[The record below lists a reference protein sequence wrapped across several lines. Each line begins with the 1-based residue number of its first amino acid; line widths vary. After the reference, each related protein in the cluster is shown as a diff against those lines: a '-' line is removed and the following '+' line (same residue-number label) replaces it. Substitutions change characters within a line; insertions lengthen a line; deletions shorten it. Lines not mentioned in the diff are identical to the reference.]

1 MANLNGFNA
10 HDVEPNSS
18 FEPIPAGKYLAAI
31 TASETKQTKSGNGS
45 YLELTFSILDGD
57 YKGRQLWSRLN
68 LENPNA
74 TAVKIAQGDLSA
86 ICRAVNVMKP
96 NDSVDLHN
104 LPLVISVKLK
114 KRSDSD
120 ELSNEIRGYAPKQ
133 TGNVNNSSNDT
144 SNSQSQQTSGNTP
157 PWKR

>member
-10 HDVEPNSS
+10 NEVEPNSS

-31 TASETKQTKSGNGS
+31 TASETKPTKSGNGS
-45 YLELTFSILDGD
+45 YLELTFSILEGD

-86 ICRAVNVMKP
+86 ICRAVNVMQP
-96 NDSVDLHN
+96 RDSVDLHN

-114 KRSDSD
+114 KRPDTGD
-120 ELSNEIRGYAPKQ
+120 LSNEVKGYEPKAKQ
-133 TGNVNNSSNDT
+133 TVSSSSDAST
-144 SNSQSQQTSGNTP
+144 AQSQAATGNTP